1 MTAPAVLRELAALPA
16 DTDIALG
23 SLRPDQHGVYTVAGR
38 RIPIPV
44 RVAEARMAAATF
56 VVPHEV
62 AAAVIEGTGLT
73 PARQRGGKA
82 VVALALVRYVD
93 CDLGDYDELGLC
105 FVVEQPTGQPRLPRG
120 AVATYIHRLPVSQA
134 FTCEAGRGIWG
145 FPKWVA
151 DLRVMVGRNVATA
164 TLRDAERATAADIF
178 LRTGGIPLP
187 SKALTMVC
195 YSNDDEGRI
204 LRTSWETTNVSTR
217 VRMGLGV
224 ATVNPGAEGATDDP
238 FAADLRA
245 LGFPRR
251 ALMVTSATMRATF
264 GAPEPL

>member
-1 MTAPAVLRELAALPA
+1 MTAASVLRELATLPA
-16 DTDIALG
+16 RTDIALG
-23 SLRPDQHGVYTVAGR
+23 SLRPDQHGVYEVAGR

-56 VVPHEV
+56 VVPHET
-62 AAAVIEGTGLT
+62 AASVIDGTGLT

-105 FVVEQPTGQPRLPRG
+105 FVIEQPTGQPPLPKG

-164 TLRDAERATAADIF
+164 TLRDPDGATAADIF

-187 SKALTMVC
+187 SKSLTMVC
-195 YSNDDEGRI
+195 YSNDAEGRI
-204 LRTSWETTNVSTR
+204 LRTSWETANSSTR
-217 VRMGLGV
+217 VRMGFGV
-224 ATVNPGAEGATDDP
+224 GTVDPGSDGTTDDP

-251 ALMVTSATMRATF
+251 PLMVTSATMRATF
-264 GAPEPL
+264 GAPEPI